1 MFLKLNQY
9 LAAKDKKKEKHWG
22 VFRNWTVFLH
32 INAAGSLG
40 IFWPILRAHKSPS
53 EVCSFWS
60 SSFVCLWVLKGVL
73 DKNTYSLPQDIA
85 AQVKV
90 SLSEMFSEMF
100 WKWQKFISIH
110 TNHNNEVGGRG
121 KKGCNCIVRFVLEFW
136 IKEWPCSSLREM
148 QDSSC
153 FSFLYSHEDNYH
165 IFFQHLGQ
173 ITNGSGIWWKN
184 INTLFHLKQLGL

>member
-9 LAAKDKKKEKHWG
+9 FAAKDKKEKHWE

-32 INAAGSLG
+32 VNVAGSLG
-40 IFWPILRAHKSPS
+40 IFWPILRAYKSPS
-53 EVCSFWS
+53 EVCSFWN

-73 DKNTYSLPQDIA
+73 DENTYSLPQDIA

-90 SLSEMFSEMF
+90 SFSEMFSEMF

-110 TNHNNEVGGRG
+110 TIMRSEGE

-136 IKEWPCSSLREM
+136 IKERPYGSLREM

-153 FSFLYSHEDNYH
+153 FSFLHYHEDNYH
-165 IFFQHLGQ
+165 NFY
-173 ITNGSGIWWKN
+173 SV
-184 INTLFHLKQLGL
+184 